1 MTAFPIAIA
10 IVGAGIA
17 GLAAARRLADAG
29 LSVAVFDKGRGL
41 GGRMATRRVDG
52 FAFDHGAQFFR
63 VRGEAMGAAL
73 AAWREAG
80 AAGAWFDDAFVG
92 TPGMTAPARALAAG
106 LDVRTECTVTGLSKD
121 GAGWTLR
128 DAAGPVAHPAN
139 GTFSAVVL
147 AVPSPQAIPLAASAS
162 VTMPALSD
170 AVYAPCWALMLGF
183 PAPLPGVADRIEP
196 ADRVVAWVARNAS
209 KPGRGDG
216 EAIVVHTRPDW
227 SRAQLERDA
236 AAIPG
241 LLSVPLAGLGI
252 DIHAAR
258 YVAAHRWRYALV
270 ERPVG
275 APFLVD
281 PAGLYACGDW
291 CLGGRV
297 EAAFDS
303 GHAAAGAVLA
313 EAAR

>member
-1 MTAFPIAIA
+1 MTAFPIA

-29 LSVAVFDKGRGL
+29 HPVVVFDKGRGL
-41 GGRMATRRVDG
+41 GGRMATRRADG

-73 AAWREAG
+73 SAWQDSG

-106 LDVRTECTVTGLSKD
+106 LDVQTERTVTGLSKD
-121 GAGWTLR
+121 VAGWTLR

-139 GTFSAVVL
+139 GTFAAVVL
-147 AVPSPQAIPLAASAS
+147 AVPSPQAIPLTASAG
-162 VTMPALSD
+162 VAMPGLAD
-170 AVYAPCWALMLGF
+170 AVYGPCWALMLGF
-183 PAPLPGVADRIEP
+183 PGPLPGVADRIEP
-196 ADRVVAWVARNAS
+196 DGRALAWVARNGS
-209 KPGRGDG
+209 KPGRAAG
-216 EAIVVHTRPDW
+216 EAFVVHARPDW
-227 SRAQLERDA
+227 SRSQLDRDA
-236 AAIPG
+236 ATIPG

-270 ERPVG
+270 ETPAG
-275 APFLVD
+275 TPFLAD
-281 PAGLYACGDW
+281 ASGLYACGDW

-313 EAAR
+313 EFAR